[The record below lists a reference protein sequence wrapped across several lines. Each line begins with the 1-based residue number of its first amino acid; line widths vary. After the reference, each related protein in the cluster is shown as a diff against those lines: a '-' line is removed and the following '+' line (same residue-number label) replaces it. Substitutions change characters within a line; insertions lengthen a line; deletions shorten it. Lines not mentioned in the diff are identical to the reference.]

1 MYSFIALLSSNNVIV
16 ILKIHFSFIGFVN
29 DVPILFVTFH
39 FINLVHICIII
50 ITSSI
55 TQQNSLSQNSY
66 ISKRYI

>member
-1 MYSFIALLSSNNVIV
+1 MYSFIALLSSNVIV

-39 FINLVHICIII
+39 FINLVLHICIII

-55 TQQNSLSQNSY
+55 TQQNSLS
-66 ISKRYI
+66 